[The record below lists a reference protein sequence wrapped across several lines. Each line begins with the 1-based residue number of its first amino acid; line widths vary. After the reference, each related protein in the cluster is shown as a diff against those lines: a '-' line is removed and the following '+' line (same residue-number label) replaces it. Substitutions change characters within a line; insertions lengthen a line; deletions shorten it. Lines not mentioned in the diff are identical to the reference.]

1 MKSVPTESA
10 IKRDI
15 KRWLTSR
22 GYYWS
27 SLDAGTVGHRMGD
40 PDLVACIRGR
50 YVAIEVKTPIGRL
63 SPRQKEVREMIEA
76 SGGIFCVARSVE
88 DVRQAEIFIVSSSN
102 TL

>member
-1 MKSVPTESA
+1 MRSVQTESA

-50 YVAIEVKTPIGRL
+50 YVAIEGKTPVGRL
-63 SPRQKEVREMIEA
+63 SPRQREVREMIINA
-76 SGGIFCVARSVE
+76 GGIYCVARSVE
-88 DVRQAEIFIVSSSN
+88 DVRQVEISIISASVAP
-102 TL
+102 

>member
-1 MKSVPTESA
+1 MRSVQTESA

-40 PDLVACIRGR
+40 PDLVACIGGK
-50 YVAIEVKTPIGRL
+50 YVAIEVKTPVGRL
-63 SPRQKEVREMIEA
+63 SPRQREVREMVLN

-88 DVRQAEIFIVSSSN
+88 DVRQVEISILSASDS
-102 TL
+102 L

>member
-1 MKSVPTESA
+1 MKSAQIESA

-15 KRWLTSR
+15 KRWLVSR

-40 PDLVACIRGR
+40 PDIVACIGGR
-50 YVAIEVKTPIGRL
+50 YVAIEVKTLTGRL
-63 SPRQKEVREMIEA
+63 SPRQREVRELILD

-88 DVRQAEIFIVSSSN
+88 DVRQVETAIIAASDS
-102 TL
+102 L

>member
-1 MKSVPTESA
+1 MRSVQTESV

-40 PDLVACIRGR
+40 PDLVACIGGM
-50 YVAIEVKTPIGRL
+50 YVAIEVKTPVGRL
-63 SPRQKEVREMIEA
+63 SPRQREVREMILN
-76 SGGIFCVARSVE
+76 SGGTFCVARSVE
-88 DVRQAEIFIVSSSN
+88 DVRQVEISIISASVAP
-102 TL
+102 

>member
-1 MKSVPTESA
+1 MRSAQTESA

-40 PDLVACIRGR
+40 PDLVACIRGK
-50 YVAIEVKTPIGRL
+50 YVAIEVKTPVGRL
-63 SPRQKEVREMIEA
+63 SPRQREVQELIRN
-76 SGGIFCVARSVE
+76 SGGIYCVARSVE
-88 DVRQAEIFIVSSSN
+88 DVRQAEISILSASDS
-102 TL
+102 L